1 MKAIERMRKLLNS
14 LPKSDIT
21 LGEQFIQ
28 SRDFE
33 SLKDLVDSAIYK
45 TRKNIKS
52 ENPKQEYLDVDLT
65 ELSNLKAEVDVYLTQ
80 LEVPSNEWEEDIEE
94 EYYDEEYQRTIL
106 ECNRGRVQERPCN
119 QLLYIIKI

>member
-1 MKAIERMRKLLNS
+1 MKPIERMRKLLNS
-14 LPKSDIT
+14 LPKSDQT

-45 TRKNIKS
+45 VRKHKAGKDK
-52 ENPKQEYLDVDLT
+52 EGGVPPKQEYLDVDLT

-80 LEVPSNEWEEDIEE
+80 LEVPSNEWEEDEQE
-94 EYYDEEYQRTIL
+94 DYYDEEY
-106 ECNRGRVQERPCN
+106 
-119 QLLYIIKI
+119 

>member
-1 MKAIERMRKLLNS
+1 MRAVDRMRKLLNS

-45 TRKNIKS
+45 VRKHKARKDK
-52 ENPKQEYLDVDLT
+52 EGGVPPKQEYLDVDLT

-80 LEVPSNEWEEDIEE
+80 LEVPSNEWKEDIEE
-94 EYYDEEYQRTIL
+94 EYYGEEY
-106 ECNRGRVQERPCN
+106 
-119 QLLYIIKI
+119 

>member
-1 MKAIERMRKLLNS
+1 MRAVERMRKLLNN
-14 LPKSDIT
+14 LPKSDQP

-45 TRKNIKS
+45 VRKHKAKKD
-52 ENPKQEYLDVDLT
+52 EEGVVPLKQEYLDVDLT

-80 LEVPSNEWEEDIEE
+80 LEIPINEWDDEEIIEDDYEE
-94 EYYDEEYQRTIL
+94 EY
-106 ECNRGRVQERPCN
+106 
-119 QLLYIIKI
+119 

>member
-1 MKAIERMRKLLNS
+1 MKPIERMRKLLDS

-45 TRKNIKS
+45 VRKNIKS

-80 LEVPSNEWEEDIEE
+80 LEVPSNEWEEDLEDDYDYDYGE
-94 EYYDEEYQRTIL
+94 EY
-106 ECNRGRVQERPCN
+106 
-119 QLLYIIKI
+119 

>member
-1 MKAIERMRKLLNS
+1 MKPIERMRKLLNN

-28 SRDFE
+28 SRNFE

-45 TRKNIKS
+45 VRKNIKS

-80 LEVPSNEWEEDIEE
+80 LEVPSNEWEEDLEND
-94 EYYDEEYQRTIL
+94 YDYGEKY
-106 ECNRGRVQERPCN
+106 
-119 QLLYIIKI
+119 

>member
-1 MKAIERMRKLLNS
+1 MRKLLNS

-33 SLKDLVDSAIYK
+33 SLKDLVDSAIFK

-52 ENPKQEYLDVDLT
+52 ENPKQEYLDVDLA

-94 EYYDEEYQRTIL
+94 EYYGEEY
-106 ECNRGRVQERPCN
+106 
-119 QLLYIIKI
+119 

>member
-1 MKAIERMRKLLNS
+1 MKPIERMRKLLNS

-45 TRKNIKS
+45 VRKHKARKY
-52 ENPKQEYLDVDLT
+52 EEGGVPPKQEYLDVDLT

-80 LEVPSNEWEEDIEE
+80 LEVPSNEWKEDIEE
-94 EYYDEEYQRTIL
+94 EYYDEEY
-106 ECNRGRVQERPCN
+106 
-119 QLLYIIKI
+119 

>member
-1 MKAIERMRKLLNS
+1 MNSVERMRKLLSS

-45 TRKNIKS
+45 VRKNIKS
-52 ENPKQEYLDVDLT
+52 ENLKQEYLDVDLT

-80 LEVPSNEWEEDIEE
+80 LEVPSNEWEEDLEDDYDYGE
-94 EYYDEEYQRTIL
+94 EY
-106 ECNRGRVQERPCN
+106 
-119 QLLYIIKI
+119 

>member
-1 MKAIERMRKLLNS
+1 MRKLLNS

-33 SLKDLVDSAIYK
+33 SLKDLVDSAIFK

-52 ENPKQEYLDVDLT
+52 ENPKQEYLVDLT

-80 LEVPSNEWEEDIEE
+80 LEIPTNEWDDEEIIEDYYEE
-94 EYYDEEYQRTIL
+94 EY
-106 ECNRGRVQERPCN
+106 
-119 QLLYIIKI
+119 

>member
-1 MKAIERMRKLLNS
+1 MKPIERIRKLLNS

-45 TRKNIKS
+45 VRKHKAIKD
-52 ENPKQEYLDVDLT
+52 EEGGVPPKQEYLDVDLT

-94 EYYDEEYQRTIL
+94 EYYDEEY
-106 ECNRGRVQERPCN
+106 
-119 QLLYIIKI
+119 

>member
-1 MKAIERMRKLLNS
+1 MNSVERMRKLLGS
-14 LPKSDIT
+14 LPESDVN

-33 SLKDLVDSAIYK
+33 SLKDLVDSAIFK

-52 ENPKQEYLDVDLT
+52 ENPKQEYLEVDLT
-65 ELSNLKAEVDVYLTQ
+65 ELSNLKAEVDVYLAQ

-94 EYYDEEYQRTIL
+94 EYYGEEY
-106 ECNRGRVQERPCN
+106 
-119 QLLYIIKI
+119 

>member
-1 MKAIERMRKLLNS
+1 MRKLLNS

-21 LGEQFIQ
+21 LGEH
-28 SRDFE
+28 FE
-33 SLKDLVDSAIYK
+33 SLKDLVDSAIFK

-94 EYYDEEYQRTIL
+94 EYYDEEY
-106 ECNRGRVQERPCN
+106 
-119 QLLYIIKI
+119 

>member
-1 MKAIERMRKLLNS
+1 MKPIERMRKLLNS

-45 TRKNIKS
+45 TRKNIRS
-52 ENPKQEYLDVDLT
+52 ENPKEEYLEVDLT

-80 LEVPSNEWEEDIEE
+80 LEVPTNEWDDEDPLRNDYDYGE
-94 EYYDEEYQRTIL
+94 EY
-106 ECNRGRVQERPCN
+106 
-119 QLLYIIKI
+119 

>member
-1 MKAIERMRKLLNS
+1 MKPIERMRKLLNS

-33 SLKDLVDSAIYK
+33 LLKDLVDSAIYK
-45 TRKNIKS
+45 VRKHKARKDK
-52 ENPKQEYLDVDLT
+52 EGGVPPKQEYLDVDLT

-80 LEVPSNEWEEDIEE
+80 LEVPSNEWEEDEQE
-94 EYYDEEYQRTIL
+94 DYYDEEY
-106 ECNRGRVQERPCN
+106 
-119 QLLYIIKI
+119 

>member
-1 MKAIERMRKLLNS
+1 MRKLLNS

-45 TRKNIKS
+45 VRKNIKS

-80 LEVPSNEWEEDIEE
+80 LEVPSNEWEEDLEDDYDYGE
-94 EYYDEEYQRTIL
+94 EY
-106 ECNRGRVQERPCN
+106 
-119 QLLYIIKI
+119 

>member
-1 MKAIERMRKLLNS
+1 MKPIERMRKLLDS

-45 TRKNIKS
+45 VRKNIKS

-80 LEVPSNEWEEDIEE
+80 LEVPSNEWEEDLEDDYDYGE
-94 EYYDEEYQRTIL
+94 EY
-106 ECNRGRVQERPCN
+106 
-119 QLLYIIKI
+119 

>member
-1 MKAIERMRKLLNS
+1 METKMNSVERMRKLLNS
-14 LPKSDIT
+14 LPKSDVP

-33 SLKDLVDSAIYK
+33 SLKDLVDSAIFK

-52 ENPKQEYLDVDLT
+52 ENPKQEYLEVDLT

-80 LEVPSNEWEEDIEE
+80 LEVPSNENEWEEDIEE
-94 EYYDEEYQRTIL
+94 EYYGEEY
-106 ECNRGRVQERPCN
+106 
-119 QLLYIIKI
+119 

>member
-1 MKAIERMRKLLNS
+1 MRKLLDS
-14 LPKSDIT
+14 LP
-21 LGEQFIQ
+21 
-28 SRDFE
+28 
-33 SLKDLVDSAIYK
+33 K

-94 EYYDEEYQRTIL
+94 EYYDEEY
-106 ECNRGRVQERPCN
+106 
-119 QLLYIIKI
+119 

>member
-1 MKAIERMRKLLNS
+1 MRAVDRMRKLLNS

-28 SRDFE
+28 SKDFE
-33 SLKDLVDSAIYK
+33 SLKDLVDSAIFK

-80 LEVPSNEWEEDIEE
+80 LEVPSNEWEEDLEDDYDYGE
-94 EYYDEEYQRTIL
+94 EY
-106 ECNRGRVQERPCN
+106 
-119 QLLYIIKI
+119 

>member
-1 MKAIERMRKLLNS
+1 MRKLLNS

-33 SLKDLVDSAIYK
+33 SLKDLVDSAICKVRKHK
-45 TRKNIKS
+45 TRKD
-52 ENPKQEYLDVDLT
+52 EEGGVPPKQEYLDVDLT

-80 LEVPSNEWEEDIEE
+80 LEVPSNEWEEDMEE
-94 EYYDEEYQRTIL
+94 EYYDEEY
-106 ECNRGRVQERPCN
+106 
-119 QLLYIIKI
+119 

>member
-1 MKAIERMRKLLNS
+1 MRKLLNS
-14 LPKSDIT
+14 LPKSDQT

-28 SRDFE
+28 
-33 SLKDLVDSAIYK
+33 
-45 TRKNIKS
+45 KNIKS

-94 EYYDEEYQRTIL
+94 EYYDEKY
-106 ECNRGRVQERPCN
+106 
-119 QLLYIIKI
+119 

>member
-1 MKAIERMRKLLNS
+1 MRAVERMRKLLNN
-14 LPKSDIT
+14 LPKSDQP

-45 TRKNIKS
+45 VRKHKAKKDEEGVVS
-52 ENPKQEYLDVDLT
+52 LKQEYLDVDLT

-80 LEVPSNEWEEDIEE
+80 LEIPTNEWDDEEIIEDDYEE
-94 EYYDEEYQRTIL
+94 EY
-106 ECNRGRVQERPCN
+106 
-119 QLLYIIKI
+119 

>member
-1 MKAIERMRKLLNS
+1 MLAVERMRKLLYS
-14 LPKSDIT
+14 LPKSDIA

-45 TRKNIKS
+45 VRKHKARKD
-52 ENPKQEYLDVDLT
+52 EEGGVPPKQEYLDVDLT

-80 LEVPSNEWEEDIEE
+80 LEVPSNEWEEDLEDDYDYGE
-94 EYYDEEYQRTIL
+94 EY
-106 ECNRGRVQERPCN
+106 
-119 QLLYIIKI
+119 

>member
-1 MKAIERMRKLLNS
+1 MKPIERMRKLLNS

-28 SRDFE
+28 NRDFE
-33 SLKDLVDSAIYK
+33 SLKDLVDSAIFK

-80 LEVPSNEWEEDIEE
+80 LEVPSNKWEEDKKE
-94 EYYDEEYQRTIL
+94 EYYDEEY
-106 ECNRGRVQERPCN
+106 
-119 QLLYIIKI
+119 

>member
-1 MKAIERMRKLLNS
+1 MKPIERMRKLLSS

-45 TRKNIKS
+45 VRKNIKS

-80 LEVPSNEWEEDIEE
+80 LEVPSNEWEEDLEDDYDYGE
-94 EYYDEEYQRTIL
+94 EY
-106 ECNRGRVQERPCN
+106 
-119 QLLYIIKI
+119 

>member
-1 MKAIERMRKLLNS
+1 MKPIERMRKLLNS
-14 LPKSDIT
+14 LR
-21 LGEQFIQ
+21 EQYIQ

-33 SLKDLVDSAIYK
+33 SLKDLVDSAIFK

-94 EYYDEEYQRTIL
+94 EYYDEEY
-106 ECNRGRVQERPCN
+106 
-119 QLLYIIKI
+119 

>member
-1 MKAIERMRKLLNS
+1 MKPIERMRKLLNS

-45 TRKNIKS
+45 VRKNIKS

-65 ELSNLKAEVDVYLTQ
+65 ELSNLKAEVDVCLIQ
-80 LEVPSNEWEEDIEE
+80 LEVPSNEWEEDLEDDYDYGE
-94 EYYDEEYQRTIL
+94 EY
-106 ECNRGRVQERPCN
+106 
-119 QLLYIIKI
+119 

>member
-1 MKAIERMRKLLNS
+1 MRKLLNS

-28 SRDFE
+28 RRDFE

-45 TRKNIKS
+45 VRKNIKS

-80 LEVPSNEWEEDIEE
+80 LEVPSNEWEEDLEDDYDYGE
-94 EYYDEEYQRTIL
+94 EY
-106 ECNRGRVQERPCN
+106 
-119 QLLYIIKI
+119 